1 VGVVAQEGDEGQAI
15 DRGIA
20 GFAVW
25 ALDLR
30 GAGGDKQGGWDA
42 QGVKD
47 WSTGALEHWSTGA
60 LERLGR
66 VQLRR

>member
-15 DRGIA
+15 DRGIT

-47 WSTGALEHWSTGA
+47 WSTGALE
-60 LERLGR
+60 RLGR